1 MLGRVRVHHN
11 FVLDRLYRR
20 RPSQARLSRPHDFRH
35 HHMTLRPRSTMLT
48 MLTMTIP
55 MTRMNRITMRHLP
68 ALLARSLSFLV

>member
-35 HHMTLRPRSTMLT
+35 HHMTLCPRST

-55 MTRMNRITMRHLP
+55 MTRMNRITMRYLP
-68 ALLARSLSFLV
+68 ALLAPSLSFLV